1 MSFRFRVV
9 PRKKRRGVGPGNAKK
24 VSPDVRFR
32 ESWLEASSVEEQ
44 IFFDLRQDVREQLEA
59 ISSPVA
65 YAKGEVLFVEGQK
78 SEGVFVLHN
87 GSVRLSASS
96 ADGKSLIVGRVERG
110 EILGL
115 PTVISGKPHELTAE
129 ALKPAECS
137 FVARDIFLQFLREHG
152 NAALRVAEILSHM
165 YDAVF
170 GQARYLGLSTSA
182 EEKLARLLL
191 ELPAATSQHNG
202 HTFPLTHKEI
212 AGMIGLS
219 RETVSRMLAR
229 FKRANLIQTRHTG
242 FRVLDRSGLEQL
254 LIKQM

>member
-9 PRKKRRGVGPGNAKK
+9 PRKKRRGVGQGKAKK
-24 VSPDVRFR
+24 VSRDVRFG
-32 ESWLEASSVEEQ
+32 ESWLDGLSVEEQ
-44 IFFDLRQDVREQLEA
+44 IFYHLRQDVREQLEA
-59 ISSPVA
+59 ISSSVT

-78 SEGVFVLHN
+78 SEGVFVLQS
-87 GSVRLSASS
+87 GSIKLSASS
-96 ADGKSLIVGRVERG
+96 ADGKSLIVGKVEKG

-115 PTVISGKPHELTAE
+115 PTAISGKPNELTAE

-137 FVARDIFLQFLREHG
+137 FVMRDIFLQFLREHG

-165 YDAVF
+165 YDAAF